1 LEQEQTA
8 GFPKREGFPCIP
20 SNDVMPEKGG
30 RPPECRSDYRVSPP
44 WLAVF
49 SRTHPWQRAD
59 YWIPKGAKAW

>member
-1 LEQEQTA
+1 
-8 GFPKREGFPCIP
+8 
-20 SNDVMPEKGG
+20 MPEKGG